1 MPALHDLGVGEAAK
15 AIRTGEITAERLAEA
30 LLARASANAYL
41 GAFITLD
48 PDQRARCCAEG

>member
-30 LLARASANAYL
+30 LLARASANANL

-48 PDQRARCCAEG
+48 PDQCARGCAKG